1 MMADIDNAFRTG
13 YTLRIGWWVNSQD
26 VAGNY
31 SNITAVVYLISTGSS
46 YNINASATK
55 YGSLYIDGSTYNF
68 TFNASLSGGQ
78 TKELFRKTVNIYHWG
93 DGTRTFNMYATAGIN
108 VTLSGTY
115 WGTVRVPSSGE
126 STCSLTTIPRRSTID
141 SIVGETFGESMTV
154 NIDQKSSNF
163 TTSVYVKT
171 PNSEW
176 VNVVW
181 KEYGTSFTFTLP
193 AYLMETIPQAT
204 SCTGMV
210 KVRTYNGD
218 TEIGDDDW
226 NRWMGVPDW
235 VIPTIS
241 EVYNETNTQVN
252 TSWIYVKN
260 KSKMLVRTTAVSS
273 YGAWITS
280 TRVDYDGV
288 QYWGSEVW
296 TNVVNISG
304 DRPLTVHVW
313 DSRGRYSSWTGNIYV
328 HDYGNPWGSMN
339 AYRCDADGSRN
350 DVSGTYIKVI
360 YSGDRY
366 WLDGSNTFGLN
377 INHRVSGGSWG
388 STDDL
393 ATGDAGS
400 GEIILDNN
408 GELFSLEKTYEI
420 RLRVSDWYTYVDYIV
435 PISTAF
441 VLMDFKAGGKG
452 IGIGR
457 VATEDNVAQFATE
470 VQIHAG
476 RDNNPNIGADLTFCN
491 VASTSQKIGVCGGP
505 PSGDRLLNIYRF
517 TDDPKT
523 LMSFDINNNCYFDVA
538 QLYMNNSISFTG
550 GNERIIGYDGGY
562 NYMYFH
568 NPVTHSSGGNIGCWS
583 SPHGSIWEFNQA
595 SGQLLLK
602 SGYGTVSDERLKYD
616 IDEFSNWD
624 DFYNFYMS
632 LKPKT
637 FRYNEDI
644 RNELHIGLIAQEVG
658 DSIAENNLNNE
669 KLCIV
674 KATANDNMD
683 DGREYNIAYQELIAL
698 NIKMIQKHE
707 QEIQALNNIIQQLM
721 EKLDKE

>member
-26 VAGNY
+26 IAGNY

-126 STCSLTTIPRRSTID
+126 STCSLTTIPRRSTIV
-141 SIVGETFGESMTV
+141 SITGDWIGSDMTV
-154 NIDQKSSNF
+154 TIDKKSSSF
-163 TTSVYVKT
+163 TTSVYVKAS
-171 PNSEW
+171 NSDW
-176 VNVVW
+176 ICTVW
-181 KEYGTSFTFTLP
+181 KKAGTSFTFTLP
-193 AYLMETIPQAT
+193 VYLLDSLPQST
-204 SCTGMV
+204 ECTGLV

-218 TEIGDDDW
+218 TILGDEDW
-226 NRWMGVPDW
+226 EKWMGVPEW
-235 VIPTIS
+235 VVPTIS
-241 EVYNETNTQVN
+241 EVHNGTNAQVN
-252 TSWIYVKN
+252 GRWIYI
-260 KSKMLVRTTAVSS
+260 KSKSQMNVRTTASSS
-273 YGAWITS
+273 YGAWITDI
-280 TRVDYDGV
+280 RVDYDGV
-288 QYWGSEVW
+288 QYWGGDIW
-296 TNVVNISG
+296 TNIQNVAG
-304 DRPLTVHVW
+304 DRPLVVHVW
-313 DSRGRYSSWTGNIYV
+313 DSRGRYSSWSGSVHV
-328 HDYGNPWGSMN
+328 HDYGDPWGFIN

-350 DVSGTYIKVI
+350 DVGGTYVKVI

-366 WLDGSNTFGLN
+366 VLDGSNTFGLT
-377 INHRVSGGSWG
+377 INHRVSRDSWG

-393 ATGDAGS
+393 VTGDAGS

-470 VQIHAG
+470 VQIYAG

-491 VASTSQKIGVCGGP
+491 VASTSQKIGICGGP
-505 PSGDRLLNIYRF
+505 PASDRLLNIYRF

-523 LMSFDINNNCYFDVA
+523 LMSFDVNNKCYFDVNHMFMSNA
-538 QLYMNNSISFTG
+538 ISFLG
-550 GNERIIGYDGGY
+550 GSERTIRFEGSP
-562 NYMYFH
+562 NYMFFH
-568 NPVTHSSGGNIGCWS
+568 NPAGGNSDGNIGCWS
-583 SPHGSIWEFNQA
+583 STYGTIWEFHQS
-595 SGQLLLK
+595 SGQLILK
-602 SGYGTVSDERLKYD
+602 TGYGTSDERLKYD
-616 IDEFSNWD
+616 IDEFSNWE

-637 FRYNEDI
+637 FRYNDDM
-644 RNELHIGLIAQEVG
+644 RNEMHIGLMAQEVG
-658 DSIAENNLNNE
+658 DSIVENNLNNE
-669 KLCIV
+669 KLCLV
-674 KATANDNMD
+674 KAIANDNME

-707 QEIQALNNIIQQLM
+707 QEIQALNDIIQQL
-721 EKLDKE
+721 KKELNEE